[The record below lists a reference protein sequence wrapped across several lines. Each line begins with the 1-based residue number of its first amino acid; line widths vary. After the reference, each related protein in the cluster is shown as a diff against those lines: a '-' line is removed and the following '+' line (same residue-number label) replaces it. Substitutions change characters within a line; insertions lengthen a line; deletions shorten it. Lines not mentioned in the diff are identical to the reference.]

1 MVAVLL
7 DGQAFSVQ
15 KRGGISKVFANIVS
29 EYLKEPVAMRRVK
42 LRLGVFISNYVDIRD
57 ITPYPVWQLKTR
69 RNYVKFSL
77 VVNWVCL
84 WILPYQ
90 ILHSTHYFGHYLKRR
105 PGTKHVVTLHDMI
118 PEDFPEF
125 FEGRYPH
132 FQKGKFLEDADV
144 IICVSEYT
152 KSRLAH
158 HYPHLLGNAKVIYN
172 GVNLPVYTP
181 KPSQRKSQFLYVGDR
196 GSYKDFPIAASAFS
210 MILEKYPQTNLL
222 CIGGKPFSHEELALL
237 LNLGINENTSQISV
251 SEQELQQKYTE
262 SIATVISSRVEGFG
276 LPVIEAMAN
285 NCLVIA
291 SDIPVF
297 KEIAADA
304 YLKFQS
310 GNVESLF
317 GRMLEVIEGLEDF
330 QAMRISGFE
339 NAKRYSWD
347 RMYQEMEKIYLE
359 LA

>member
-1 MVAVLL
+1 MVQVLL
-7 DGQAFSVQ
+7 DGQAFSLQ
-15 KRGGISKVFANIVS
+15 KRGGVSKVFANILS
-29 EYLKEPVAMRRVK
+29 EYLKKPVAMRLVK
-42 LRLGVFISNYVDIRD
+42 LRLGVVVSRYADTQD
-57 ITPYPVWQLKTR
+57 LTSHPVLQLKTK

-77 VVNWVCL
+77 IVNWMCL

-152 KSRLAH
+152 KSRLAT
-158 HYPHLLGNAKVIYN
+158 HYPHLLGKAKVVYN
-172 GVNLPVYTP
+172 GVNLPVKTS
-181 KPSQRKSQFLYVGDR
+181 KPAQRKSQFLYVGDR
-196 GSYKDFPIAASAFS
+196 GSYKNFPLAASAFS
-210 MILEKYPQTNLL
+210 MILKKYPQTSLL
-222 CIGGKPFSHEELALL
+222 CIGGKPFSHEELTLL
-237 LNLGINENTSQISV
+237 LKLGINENISQISV
-251 SEQELQQKYTE
+251 SEQELQQKYRE

-285 NCLVIA
+285 NCVVIA
-291 SDIPVF
+291 TDIPVF
-297 KEIAADA
+297 NEIAADA

-310 GNVESLF
+310 GNVEELF
-317 GRMLEVIEGLEDF
+317 ERMLEVVEGLEDF
-330 QAMRISGFE
+330 EGLRISGFE
-339 NAKRYSWD
+339 NAKIYSWS
-347 RMYQEMEKIYLE
+347 RMYQELERIYLE
-359 LA
+359 LD